1 MKITKRQLRRIIRE
15 ERQKIIAENPAS
27 LSVPASVDRE
37 RLATQAGDEALREI
51 QNAMGITDGG
61 VAGQWPGFDKL
72 VDLLTDYIM
81 FEEHNRENY

>member
-1 MKITKRQLRRIIRE
+1 MKISKRQLRRIIRE
-15 ERQKIIAENPAS
+15 EKARLIAENPAS
-27 LSVPASVDRE
+27 LSVPASVNRE

-61 VAGQWPGFDKL
+61 VAGRWPGFDQL

-81 FEEHNRENY
+81 FEEDNRED